1 MKRIPIT
8 RITKTTIFLFLTIL
22 FMLPQLVSADHF
34 SEKEINN
41 QLKELDSYL
50 QSSEMTEEDYQT
62 KKDWLYKTHEEKD
75 LNNSDKNESIVM
87 ISIFGAFLGIL
98 ILVSLIIFGII
109 HHRKQ
114 KNTKSYNDWR
124 NSDILAELITSWGNE
139 ANPIEIGDQYK
150 YEVERKLETS
160 WITKSIGFV
169 EIIEGPIKWANI
181 TYRRRS
187 DRTPPQWKL
196 ILGIPDITVPL
207 QHDKVDLRPKR
218 KRTFPLFGK
227 VIDVEWKGNDFGLG
241 LLNKYSDDSFISA
254 TIAKIGKVQSIE
266 THPSIY
272 QGWTIDLRH
281 INEDLWQLSQKIAQ
295 YNLDSHR

>member
-8 RITKTTIFLFLTIL
+8 TITKTTIFLFLTIL

-75 LNNSDKNESIVM
+75 LNNSDK
-87 ISIFGAFLGIL
+87 LGIL

-181 TYRRRS
+181 TYRGRS
-187 DRTPPQWKL
+187 NRTPPQWKL
-196 ILGIPDITVPL
+196 ILGIPDNTVPL

>member
-8 RITKTTIFLFLTIL
+8 TITKTTIFLFLTIL

-41 QLKELDSYL
+41 QLKEWDSYL

-75 LNNSDKNESIVM
+75 LNNSDV
-87 ISIFGAFLGIL
+87 LGIL

-181 TYRRRS
+181 TYRGRS
-187 DRTPPQWKL
+187 NRTPPQWKL
-196 ILGIPDITVPL
+196 ILGIPDNTVPL

>member
-8 RITKTTIFLFLTIL
+8 TITKTTIFLFLTIL

-75 LNNSDKNESIVM
+75 LNNSDK
-87 ISIFGAFLGIL
+87 LGIL
-98 ILVSLIIFGII
+98 ILVSLIIFAII

-181 TYRRRS
+181 TYRGRS
-187 DRTPPQWKL
+187 NRTPPQWKL
-196 ILGIPDITVPL
+196 ILGIPDNTVPL

>member
-8 RITKTTIFLFLTIL
+8 TITKTTIFLFLTIL

-50 QSSEMTEEDYQT
+50 QSGEMTEEDYQT

-75 LNNSDKNESIVM
+75 
-87 ISIFGAFLGIL
+87 FGAFLGIL

-181 TYRRRS
+181 TYRGRS

-196 ILGIPDITVPL
+196 ILGIPDNTVPL

-241 LLNKYSDDSFISA
+241 LLSKYRDDSFISA

-281 INEDLWQLSQKIAQ
+281 INEELWQLSQKIAQ

>member
-8 RITKTTIFLFLTIL
+8 RITKTTIFLFLIIL

-34 SEKEINN
+34 FFFLINN
-41 QLKELDSYL
+41 QIKELDSYL

-139 ANPIEIGDQYK
+139 ANPIEICDQYK

-187 DRTPPQWKL
+187 DRTPPQCKL
-196 ILGIPDITVPL
+196 ILGIPDNTVPV

>member
-1 MKRIPIT
+1 MQRITTIT
-8 RITKTTIFLFLTIL
+8 ITKTVIFSILSIL
-22 FMLPQLVSADHF
+22 FILPQLVSANHF

-50 QSSEMTEEDYQT
+50 QSGEMTKEDYQT
-62 KKDWLYKTHEEKD
+62 KKNWLYKIHEEQD
-75 LNNSDKNESIVM
+75 LTDSDTSKSI
-87 ISIFGAFLGIL
+87 ISILWSFLGITIL
-98 ILVSLIIFGII
+98 ISLIIFGTI
-109 HHRKQ
+109 HYRKQ

-124 NSDILAELITSWGNE
+124 NSEILAELITSWGNK
-139 ANPIEIGDQYK
+139 ANPIEIWDQYK

-181 TYRRRS
+181 TYRSRS

-196 ILGIPDITVPL
+196 ILGIPDNTVPL
-207 QHDKVDLRPKR
+207 EHDKVDLRPKR

-227 VIDVEWKGNDFGLG
+227 VIGVEWKGNDFGLG
-241 LLNKYSDDSFISA
+241 LLGRYRDDSFIND
-254 TIAKIGKVQSIE
+254 TIAKIGKLQSIE
-266 THPSIY
+266 THPDIY
-272 QGWTIDLRH
+272 QGWTIDLRY
-281 INEDLWQLSQKIAQ
+281 INEDLWKLSQKIAK

>member
-1 MKRIPIT
+1 MKKIQFIT
-8 RITKTTIFLFLTIL
+8 ITKTTIFLLLTIL
-22 FMLPQLVSADHF
+22 FMLPQLVSANHF

-41 QLKELDSYL
+41 QIKELDSYL
-50 QSSEMTEEDYQT
+50 QSGEITEEDHQT
-62 KKDWLYKTHEEKD
+62 KKNWIYKTHEEKD
-75 LNNSDKNESIVM
+75 LNDSNKNESIVM

-98 ILVSLIIFGII
+98 ILISLIIFGII

-150 YEVERKLETS
+150 YEVEKKLETS

-169 EIIEGPIKWANI
+169 EIIQGPIKWANI
-181 TYRRRS
+181 TYRSRS
-187 DRTPPQWKL
+187 DRTPHQWKL
-196 ILGIPDITVPL
+196 ILGIPDNTVPL
-207 QHDKVDLRPKR
+207 EHDKVDLRPKR

-227 VIDVEWKGNDFGLG
+227 VIGVEWKGNDFGLG
-241 LLNKYSDDSFISA
+241 LLGRYRDDSFIND
-254 TIAKIGKVQSIE
+254 TIAKIGKLQSIE
-266 THPSIY
+266 THPDIY
-272 QGWTIDLRH
+272 QGWTIDLRY
-281 INEDLWQLSQKIAQ
+281 INEDLWKLSQKIAK